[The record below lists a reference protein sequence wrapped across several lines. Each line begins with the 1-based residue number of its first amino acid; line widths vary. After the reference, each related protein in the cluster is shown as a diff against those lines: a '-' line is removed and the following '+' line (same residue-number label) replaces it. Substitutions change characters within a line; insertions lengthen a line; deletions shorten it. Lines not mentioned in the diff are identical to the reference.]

1 MPKFRFLVYKG
12 EELTLKEASRISGLS
27 VRLISNRLSDGW
39 EVDKIMTTPKV
50 KYVSWQRD
58 HQVEYKLARQLD
70 ESFIGD
76 PETAESVYC

>member
-1 MPKFRFLVYKG
+1 MPKFRYLIYKG
-12 EELTLKEASRISGLS
+12 QELTMKEASKLSGIS

-39 EVDKIMTTPKV
+39 EVEKILTTPKQA
-50 KYVSWQRD
+50 YVGWKHDVPVGYSI
-58 HQVEYKLARQLD
+58 ARQLR